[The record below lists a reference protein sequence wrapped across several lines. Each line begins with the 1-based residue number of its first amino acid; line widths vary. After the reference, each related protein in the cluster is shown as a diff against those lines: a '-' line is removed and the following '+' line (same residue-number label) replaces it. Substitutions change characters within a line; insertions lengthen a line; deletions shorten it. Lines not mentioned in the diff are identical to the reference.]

1 MVNFGQ
7 IKPISRSI
15 RQKKKIYYQ
24 IKFPSLHTFSC
35 DGKIF
40 SHFPLSLSLARFLLL
55 TSKKLYCCCASLTKR
70 HFYPTAD
77 AAADEIYFFVCMSN
91 KLLSVCVCVL
101 VDAIYALQAHAMR
114 KENSI
119 FAVAAWGVRTAK
131 KKKIMQKA
139 VTRGGRALT
148 RATKRN
154 DERKKLREKSSAFPR
169 KSSKTASKTRE
180 KLVENRVRLTRVA
193 RERELSSICERAR
206 QPKREMWIIHNN
218 NTTSYNFSLVI

>member
-91 KLLSVCVCVL
+91 KLLSVCVCVSRCYL
-101 VDAIYALQAHAMR
+101 CPTSTRHEEGKFDFCSSSMRSTNSKEKKNNAESSDSWGTRAHESH
-114 KENSI
+114 KEK
-119 FAVAAWGVRTAK
+119 RRE
-131 KKKIMQKA
+131 KKI
-139 VTRGGRALT
+139 
-148 RATKRN
+148 
-154 DERKKLREKSSAFPR
+154 ERKIFG
-169 KSSKTASKTRE
+169 
-180 KLVENRVRLTRVA
+180 
-193 RERELSSICERAR
+193 
-206 QPKREMWIIHNN
+206 
-218 NTTSYNFSLVI
+218 FSTEIV